1 MALLAE
7 SLLPPAAPARGR
19 RVGAP
24 SILGALLLHG
34 GAALA
39 MLLLAQHSLPVP
51 AVEIEVI
58 WPTPQPAPV
67 PTSPAAAEPAA
78 ETLPVPQAMPEP
90 EPEPEPLPD
99 PLAAEPPPPTREK
112 PKPPSKPVVK
122 PAPAPQPV
130 QEMSAPA
137 PTLTEAPPTAAVTP
151 AAQAVAPATAEPV
164 QNAPPAAPRDIKPQE
179 AAPPASPYNAILL
192 DWLRRHMEYPRA
204 ARLRRQ
210 QGEVRLKLELDRGG
224 RLLAASLATSSTHA
238 ILDEAALSMA
248 QRAAPYPPPLDLL
261 GQQRSVVF
269 IVPLRFELTP

>member
-39 MLLLAQHSLPVP
+39 MLLLARHSLPVP

-58 WPTPQPAPV
+58 WPAPQLAPS
-67 PTSPAAAEPAA
+67 PTAPAAAEPVV
-78 ETLPVPQAMPEP
+78 ETLPPPVPQAMPEP

-99 PLAAEPPPPTREK
+99 PLAVEPPPPPREK
-112 PKPPSKPVVK
+112 PKPPPKSVVK
-122 PAPAPQPV
+122 SAPAPQPV
-130 QEMSAPA
+130 QERSAPA
-137 PTLTEAPPTAAVTP
+137 PTLTEAPPTTAVTP
-151 AAQAVAPATAEPV
+151 AAPAATEPM
-164 QNAPPAAPRDIKPQE
+164 QNAPPAASREIKPQE

-224 RLLAASLATSSTHA
+224 KLLAASLATSSTHA

>member
-7 SLLPPAAPARGR
+7 SLLPPAALARGR

-39 MLLLAQHSLPVP
+39 MLLLARHSLPVP

-58 WPTPQPAPV
+58 WPAPQLAPS
-67 PTSPAAAEPAA
+67 PTAPAAAEPVV
-78 ETLPVPQAMPEP
+78 ETLPPPVPQAMPEP

-99 PLAAEPPPPTREK
+99 PLAEEPPPPPREK
-112 PKPPSKPVVK
+112 PKPPPKSVVK
-122 PAPAPQPV
+122 SAPAPQPV

-137 PTLTEAPPTAAVTP
+137 PTLTEAPPTTAVTP
-151 AAQAVAPATAEPV
+151 AAQAAAEPV
-164 QNAPPAAPRDIKPQE
+164 LNAPPAASREIKPQE

-224 RLLAASLATSSTHA
+224 KLLAASLATSSTHA